1 MHNFMSWLARADNF
15 TQQQQEF
22 EKILEMQQEFDKDA
36 LKPLASSVQSIVGE
50 AVATFNMSLDNF
62 GRSTFM
68 RESLPQALCG
78 QFDSHTTAILQPV
91 MQEIHQVLPPT
102 FVSVSLE
109 TKADAE
115 LMALI
120 NFELSVEHFSKAA
133 EWAKKIHDDRLRIQL
148 EIAHCLIMHVK
159 YQAVIVRLCHE
170 KLDPVDARHR
180 RATAEQV
187 DALKAGRARLD
198 ALMMMDFPVTTDA
211 APLYHCKVLDNLMD
225 FSAVKDSAQAES
237 ALTEQKFM
245 EAWTAT
251 GERLTHAIR
260 TIRPAWEPHEQVI
273 LSTPSVVQAF
283 LGLDPK
289 RCAAL
294 PAVCLELK
302 NHMTIVKSLPGKR
315 LVSVEVLKAAN
326 DSVMFGMLTFKW
338 VTIR

>member
-1 MHNFMSWLARADNF
+1 M
-15 TQQQQEF
+15 
-22 EKILEMQQEFDKDA
+22 
-36 LKPLASSVQSIVGE
+36 
-50 AVATFNMSLDNF
+50 
-62 GRSTFM
+62 
-68 RESLPQALCG
+68 
-78 QFDSHTTAILQPV
+78 
-91 MQEIHQVLPPT
+91 QVL
-102 FVSVSLE
+102 
-109 TKADAE
+109 
-115 LMALI
+115 
-120 NFELSVEHFSKAA
+120 
-133 EWAKKIHDDRLRIQL
+133 
-148 EIAHCLIMHVK
+148 K

-198 ALMMMDFPVTTDA
+198 ALMMMDLPVMTDAA
-211 APLYHCKVLDNLMD
+211 APLYHCKLLDNLMD

-237 ALTEQKFM
+237 ARTEQKFM

-260 TIRPAWEPHEQVI
+260 TICPAWEPHEQVI

-326 DSVMFGMLTFKW
+326 DSIMFGSKTAHF
-338 VTIR
+338 